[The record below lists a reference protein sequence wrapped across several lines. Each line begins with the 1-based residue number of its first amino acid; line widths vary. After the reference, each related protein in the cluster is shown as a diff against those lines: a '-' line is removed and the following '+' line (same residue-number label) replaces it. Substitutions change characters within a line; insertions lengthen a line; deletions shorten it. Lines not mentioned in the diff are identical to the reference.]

1 MFLPNSCSAI
11 IDIDK
16 IRDYCLNPD
25 HPRGKHKARVFESA
39 LGLKQADAETLRRL
53 ILDGVANAECV
64 RGVSDQYGER
74 YFVDCEISHGEHSWT
89 VRTAWIVLSA
99 EEFPRLTTCYVC

>member
-1 MFLPNSCSAI
+1 MILPNSSSAI

-16 IRDYCLNPD
+16 IRDYCLNPE

-39 LGLKQADAETLRRL
+39 LGLTQADAETLRSL
-53 ILDGVANAECV
+53 ILDEVANAECV
-64 RGVSDQYGER
+64 RGVADQYGER
-74 YFVDCEISHGEHSWT
+74 FFVDSVISHGEHSASI
-89 VRTAWIVLSA
+89 RTAWIVPTA